1 MKNQYVA
8 DINDYK
14 KYLLIDDLSHYY
26 ESIDVCW
33 MLTADDKRKDGRKVS
48 YLLNESKRCDKEI
61 YDFLSGLVLK
71 GIRNIEAIEQGCI
84 LPVRKYYKQLS
95 DINLEDMPE
104 LLFLDPDNGIEVNSV
119 SYGKL
124 GSDRYVYF
132 RDMNKF
138 LDEGSDLLIYQ
149 HYPRVN
155 HEAYHR
161 KRTSEIMDNWEQ
173 VQVIHF
179 DRGAIDF
186 ILVKQIGTMK

>member
-33 MLTADDKRKDGRKVS
+33 MLTPDDKRQDGRKVS
-48 YLLNESKRCDKEI
+48 YLFNELKRSDRKI
-61 YDFLSGLVLK
+61 YDCLRNLIIQ
-71 GIRNIEAIEQGCI
+71 GIRNVEAIEQSGI
-84 LPVRKYYKQLS
+84 LPIRKYYKQLD

-104 LLFLDPDNGIEVNSV
+104 LLFLDPDNGIEVNSTP
-119 SYGKL
+119 YGKT

-132 RDMNKF
+132 RDMDKF
-138 LDEGSDLLIYQ
+138 LDRGSDLLIYQ

-155 HEAYHR
+155 HETYHQ
-161 KRTSEIMDNWEQ
+161 KKTSEIMDNWAQ

-179 DRGAIDF
+179 DRGTIDF
-186 ILVKQIGTMK
+186 ILVKQI

>member
-26 ESIDVCW
+26 NSIDVCW

-48 YLLNESKRCDKEI
+48 YLFNESKRCDKEI
-61 YDFLSGLVLK
+61 YDYLRDLVLR
-71 GIRNIEAIEQGCI
+71 GIRNIEVIEQGCI
-84 LPVRKYYKQLS
+84 LPVRKYYKQLD

-119 SYGKL
+119 SYGKS

-138 LDEGSDLLIYQ
+138 LDKGSDLLIYQ

-155 HEAYHR
+155 HETYHQ
-161 KRTSEIMDNWEQ
+161 KRTSEIMDNWGQ
-173 VQVIHF
+173 VQVMHF
-179 DRGAIDF
+179 DRGTIDF
-186 ILVKQIGTMK
+186 VLVKQI